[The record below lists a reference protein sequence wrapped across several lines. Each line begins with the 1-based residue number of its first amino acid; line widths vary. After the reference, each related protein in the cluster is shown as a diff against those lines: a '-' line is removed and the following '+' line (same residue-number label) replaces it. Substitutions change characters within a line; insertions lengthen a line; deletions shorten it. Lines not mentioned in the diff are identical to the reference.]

1 MNVRRVIQG
10 ASDVSRLVALHAR
23 RSLRSESNGPSG
35 GPRSSGIVVSLTTI
49 PSRIAGILPA
59 VNSLLDQ
66 TVLPERIV
74 LTVPDRSRREQMGYV
89 VPDALRAHPR
99 VSIVSCEHDWGP
111 ATKLIPT
118 LLGMADQPDVP
129 ILAVDDDNVYPR
141 TFVETFQRFAAEMP
155 DAALSMRGFRVPP
168 SRRWRDRREFP
179 GTSIDTPVRVDIVQ
193 GCGGI
198 LVRPRFFDPEVFEY
212 ANAPPEAFFVDDIWF
227 SGNLARRRVARYV
240 IPFSGALIYL
250 PSLAT
255 FSGTGLDRDV
265 NRSGRNDDVMIDHF
279 GSDWAQT

>member
-1 MNVRRVIQG
+1 MMQG
-10 ASDVSRLVALHAR
+10 ASDVLRLVALHTR
-23 RSLRSESNGPSG
+23 FSLPPESNGQSG
-35 GPRSSGIVVSLTTI
+35 GPRTSGIVVSLTTI

-74 LTVPDRSRREQMGYV
+74 LTLPERSRREQVGYV
-89 VPDALRAHPR
+89 VPDALREHPR
-99 VSIVSCEHDWGP
+99 VSIVSSERDWGP

-129 ILAVDDDNVYPR
+129 VLAVDDDNVYPR
-141 TFVETFQRFAAEMP
+141 TFIETFERFAAEMP

-168 SRRWRDRREFP
+168 SRRWRDCREFP
-179 GTSIDTPVRVDIVQ
+179 GTSIGTPVGVDVVQ

-198 LVRPRFFDPEVFEY
+198 LVRPRFFGPGVSEY
-212 ANAPPEAFFVDDIWF
+212 ADAPPEAFFVDDVWF
-227 SGNLARRRVARYV
+227 SGHLARRRVARYV

-255 FSGTGLDRDV
+255 FSGAALDRDV
-265 NRSGRNDDVMIDHF
+265 NRSGRNDEVMMDHF
-279 GSDWAQT
+279 GSDWART